1 MVEKADVSWVK
12 FNELGRGVLLGQQ
25 AAEDLARES
34 AKWPDA
40 DEITALATEAAAAL
54 DRLDDAMI
62 SYQED

>member
-1 MVEKADVSWVK
+1 MVEKADVSWVR
-12 FNELGRGVLLGQQ
+12 FNELGRGVVLGQGN
-25 AAEDLARES
+25 AEELAKES

-62 SYQED
+62 SYQEE